1 MNGQQ
6 LVANID
12 MDGVVYDFV
21 DAMREAFDYRYG
33 QAMLGRGEATPT
45 SWPDPTRWSVWNEWP
60 ITRDDFYEVLYA
72 EVLDG
77 HLFRRGNAIDGAI
90 DGIGALKELGYHVR
104 IVTSKTFH
112 DRRVTEKAR
121 IGTLRWLYDH
131 DVPYDTITFTD
142 VTAGKAGIRADVVVD
157 DKPKVEG
164 WLQPQAAN
172 VLFDQPW
179 NRTIPEFTE
188 IDVIQGSFTR
198 ARGWDDVV
206 AAADLA
212 SRQGVLL

>member
-1 MNGQQ
+1 MEQRP
-6 LVANID
+6 LIANID

-33 QAMLGRGEATPT
+33 QAMVERGEPSPT
-45 SWPDPTRWSVWNEWP
+45 SWPDPTRWSVWDEWP
-60 ITRDDFYEVLYA
+60 ITKKDFYEVLYA

-77 HLFRRGNAIDGAI
+77 YLFRHGNPIDGAV

-121 IGTLRWLYDH
+121 IGTIRWLYDH

-142 VTAGKAGIRADVVVD
+142 VTAGKAGIRADLIVD
-157 DKPKVEG
+157 DKPRVDG
-164 WLQPQAAN
+164 WFQPQSAN
-172 VLFDQPW
+172 VLFHQQW

-198 ARGWDDVV
+198 ALDWADVV
-206 AAADLA
+206 AIAD
-212 SRQGVLL
+212 SVTRQGVLL